1 MAIPARPQLPAFLN
15 DVIGSAPTPAPAAVA
30 AASPQAAFNDVT
42 KGRQFRSY
50 ASGDE
55 ALAALTGWQDAKKAR
70 RQTLADTQG
79 WANFQR
85 RAYGLADKP
94 AAAEAAPAVPTEF
107 VGWLN
112 KLSSALTP
120 AGGQP
125 YNFPLLQ
132 QLLGNGISIPQLP
145 GS

>member
-1 MAIPARPQLPAFLN
+1 LAIPARPQLPAFLN

-30 AASPQAAFNDVT
+30 AAAPQAAFNDVT

-50 ASGDE
+50 
-55 ALAALTGWQDAKKAR
+55 
-70 RQTLADTQG
+70 
-79 WANFQR
+79 
-85 RAYGLADKP
+85 
-94 AAAEAAPAVPTEF
+94 
-107 VGWLN
+107 
-112 KLSSALTP
+112 ALTP